1 MNIRKTNTLTRILM
15 SLIVV
20 FAGVHASAVL
30 AQEPGER
37 YRPDGRNIAS
47 QISRQFDVRLYEVR
61 TLDPMPEVAEFA
73 AASIF
78 YPLTLS
84 FDAPMGGVVLIPGY
98 QGTQS
103 NYDWWG
109 PMLAS
114 FGYAVMII
122 DTNTPTDNLA
132 ARKAALIA
140 AVDYLKAQN
149 SRDDSALQ
157 GKLDVNKIGIMG
169 HSLGG
174 GGALAAADELGDNI
188 NALIP
193 LLPYCCELGQSFD
206 GDYSGLDVPTMII
219 ASAEDTIAAPA
230 QHARALYDSIADA
243 TPKAYVE
250 FATGDHML
258 ATNGGPDLTT
268 LGRYA
273 LAWLK
278 LHMDGEE
285 SFAAVFAGNMDDEF
299 AGKFSRFE
307 SE

>member
-1 MNIRKTNTLTRILM
+1 MNIRTMYSLAGTKISLLILLVM
-15 SLIVV
+15 IQ
-20 FAGVHASAVL
+20 FSAVQ
-30 AQEPGER
+30 AQEPGQR

-47 QISRQFDVRLYEVR
+47 QVGREFGERLYEVR
-61 TLDPMPEVAEFA
+61 TLDPMPDVAEFS

-84 FDAPMGGVVLIPGY
+84 FDPPMGGVVFIPGY
-98 QGTQS
+98 QGNQT

-114 FGYAVMII
+114 FGFAVMII
-122 DTNTPTDNLA
+122 DTNEPTDNLA

-140 AVDYLKAQN
+140 AVDFLKSQN
-149 SRDDSALQ
+149 SLADSPLE
-157 GKLDVNKIGIMG
+157 GKLDESKIAIMG

-174 GGALAAADELGDNI
+174 GATLAAAEELGSDLS
-188 NALIP
+188 AVIP
-193 LLPYCCELGQSFD
+193 LLPYCCELGQAFE
-206 GDYSGLDVPTMII
+206 GDYSALNVPTMII

-230 QHARALYDSIADA
+230 EHARALYDSIADA

-250 FATGDHML
+250 FSTGDHML

-273 LAWLK
+273 MAWLK
-278 LHMDGEE
+278 LHLEGQE
-285 SFAAVFAGNMDDEF
+285 SFAEVFSGDMDEEL
-299 AGKFSRFE
+299 ASKFSSFE
-307 SE
+307 TE